1 MGLVPVPMGKYAINM
16 HTEIISKS
24 GRCCEGKQVR
34 ESSRLVDK
42 EVAFELT
49 LETMMRCN
57 QRSEG
62 SSRQKEHAKALRWE

>member
-1 MGLVPVPMGKYAINM
+1 MVGAVKENRRI
-16 HTEIISKS
+16 
-24 GRCCEGKQVR
+24 R
-34 ESSRLVDK
+34 ENGRLVDK

-57 QRSEG
+57 QRSEE